1 MSDITPEE
9 FSSKPFDYLIVGG
22 GTAGLVLAARLSENP
37 DVRVG
42 VLEAGRA
49 QFDNPKVK
57 IPGLLGRSIADP
69 ELDWAYM
76 TTPQKELGGR
86 KLLYPGGK
94 MLGGSSG
101 LNFMFWGRGDK
112 RDYEWEKDFGVKGWT
127 WDSFLFVIHGFALL
141 PWVEQ
146 SVYYFIGSIRRSPRD
161 STSRRSLSN
170 WLRPPHLRM
179 FQSSTAQMALYML
192 AFRVGTRM

>member
-37 DVRVG
+37 NIRVG
-42 VLEAGRA
+42 VLEAGKA

-57 IPGLLGRSIADP
+57 MPGLLGRAVADP
-69 ELDWAYM
+69 ELDWTYM

-86 KLLYPGGK
+86 QLLYSGGK

-127 WDSFLFVIHGFALL
+127 WDSFLFAPPFMILL
-141 PWVEQ
+141 YFLSWIKNKCL
-146 SVYYFIGSIRRSPRD
+146 YYTI
-161 STSRRSLSN
+161 LS
-170 WLRPPHLRM
+170 
-179 FQSSTAQMALYML
+179 
-192 AFRVGTRM
+192 